1 MFLNPTF
8 LEIPFSSFISLREC
22 QLSTVAGK
30 AGARW
35 ESMRLLAESLMKASL
50 LSGRPSW
57 SRARRRHLVIQAMLR
72 STTHLLGRTW
82 KPAEEDVVFGLGS
95 VVLASE
101 AVPRRCTV

>member
-1 MFLNPTF
+1 MPPMLMGVRH
-8 LEIPFSSFISLREC
+8 LLRAC
-22 QLSTVAGK
+22 QLSTAAGK

-72 STTHLLGRTW
+72 CTTHLLGRTT
-82 KPAEEDVVFGLGS
+82 KPPLDDLVSGLGS
-95 VVLASE
+95 IVQASE
-101 AVPRRCTV
+101 AVPKR